1 MRSMVILRMENATLT
16 GGDQLLIGLTSPSP
30 DRGTQCCDAFKM
42 QVS

>member
-1 MRSMVILRMENATLT
+1 MRSMVILRMENAAITD
-16 GGDQLLIGLTSPSP
+16 GDPLHIGLTSPSP